1 MRINRLGEAS
11 VAILVHIF
19 TDDSVSFA
27 IISVKG
33 LDNGKALELKKD
45 VESRGF
51 GFTEFIGRWIEGGS
65 EHSENSLLIPN
76 ISFKKAFG
84 LGRKYEQPSIV
95 YKDRNGCAEYCTT
108 PFDDYSAGDVVR
120 LYYFDKDRPLNTA
133 SVKELFFTAFD
144 IKENFELYVK
154 EFINSRLGFTEHLID
169 NN

>member
-11 VAILVHIF
+11 VAILVHLF

-33 LDNGKALELKKD
+33 IDNGKALELKKD
-45 VESRGF
+45 FESRGF
-51 GFTEFIGRWIEGGS
+51 GFTELIGRWIEGGS

-84 LGRKYEQPSIV
+84 LSRKYELPSIV
-95 YKDRNGCAEYCTT
+95 YKDKNGCAGYCTT
-108 PFDDYSAGDVVR
+108 PFEEYSAGDALR
-120 LYYFDKDRPLNTA
+120 LYYIDKDNPLNTA
-133 SVKELFFTAFD
+133 SVKELFFTAFEF
-144 IKENFELYVK
+144 IENAELYVK